1 MHVGKPTAPPYPAMT
16 SGQQPTTAPSFY
28 RGVPGMPPP
37 PPSYEESMSHPVP
50 GQQSFSGQASFRGQY
65 YAMLQ

>member
-1 MHVGKPTAPPYPAMT
+1 MT